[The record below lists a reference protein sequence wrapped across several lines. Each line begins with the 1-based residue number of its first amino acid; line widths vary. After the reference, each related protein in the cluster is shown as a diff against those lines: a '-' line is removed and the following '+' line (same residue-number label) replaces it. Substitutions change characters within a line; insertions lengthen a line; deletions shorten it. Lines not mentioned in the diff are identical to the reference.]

1 MARCT
6 SAAATAESTPP
17 ESPQIARWAGPTSSR
32 MRRTSCSMKWPG
44 VQSGVQPQ
52 ISNRKLWRISLPRGV
67 WATSGWNST
76 P

>member
-17 ESPQIARWAGPTSSR
+17 ESPQMARPSPTCRRMASIAVSTIEDV
-32 MRRTSCSMKWPG
+32 
-44 VQSGVQPQ
+44 VQSCRAPHASTRKR
-52 ISNRKLWRISLPRGV
+52 SNSRWPPSV
-67 WATSGWNST
+67 WATSGWNCT